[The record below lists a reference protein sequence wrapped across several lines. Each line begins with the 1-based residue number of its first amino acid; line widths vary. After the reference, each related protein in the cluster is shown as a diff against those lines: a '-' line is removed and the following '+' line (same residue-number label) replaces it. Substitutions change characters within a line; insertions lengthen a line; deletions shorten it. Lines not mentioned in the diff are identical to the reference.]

1 MILLDY
7 NLKIKAKWLQY
18 SLLQR
23 KYVKKSVDKLHIFCY
38 NKNISN
44 KTRAEITYFFCRNFK
59 GEQVMKVKPIKSLE
73 KIEEMKQ
80 ELEKQNNSG
89 IAEKTTFEKK
99 RNRALFCL
107 GINSALRVSDIV
119 TLDLNDIFN
128 ADLTFR
134 NVIGNEQKTKK
145 YKEFPLTDTL
155 QAEMANYI
163 CTYLGIVFN
172 IFLYDINDYYK
183 LSSADKEK
191 IKEIINTKPL
201 FPSER
206 TNGYLSRVQV
216 YRVLNEAADKIGL
229 EKIGTHTMRK
239 TFGYWFYKRTK
250 DIAMLQKMLNHSS
263 IRETLIYI
271 DIEQEEIN
279 NAYRN
284 FGL

>member
-1 MILLDY
+1 
-7 NLKIKAKWLQY
+7 
-18 SLLQR
+18 
-23 KYVKKSVDKLHIFCY
+23 
-38 NKNISN
+38 
-44 KTRAEITYFFCRNFK
+44 
-59 GEQVMKVKPIKSLE
+59 MKVKPIKSLE

-80 ELEKQNNSG
+80 ELEKQCNSG

-119 TLDLNDIFN
+119 TLDLNDIFKE
-128 ADLTFR
+128 DLTFR
-134 NVIGNEQKTKK
+134 DTIGSTEQKTKK

-163 CTYLGIVFN
+163 CYYLGIVYGIYLHN
-172 IFLYDINDYYK
+172 INDYYK
-183 LSSADKEK
+183 LSAADKER
-191 IKEIINTKPL
+191 IKEIVNTQPL

-206 TNGYLSRVQV
+206 TGGYLSRVQV
-216 YRVLNEAADKIGL
+216 YRFLNEAAEKIGI
-229 EKIGTHTMRK
+229 EKVGTHTMRK